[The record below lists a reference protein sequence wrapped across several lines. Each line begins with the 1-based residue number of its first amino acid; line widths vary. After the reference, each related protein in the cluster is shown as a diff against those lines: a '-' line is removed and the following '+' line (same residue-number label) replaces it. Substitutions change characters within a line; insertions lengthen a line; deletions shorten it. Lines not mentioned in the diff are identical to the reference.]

1 MDKQIYAVY
10 STQVDKDYLIAYV
23 TCDNIEHIY
32 TFFDKKKGYGLKL
45 TPVEPM
51 HISADIGNE
60 ITLLEKQKQDAINRL
75 EAINKDLKKYGIS

>member
-10 STQVDKDYLIAYV
+10 GTDVDRDYLLGYV
-23 TCDNIEHIY
+23 TCDNIEHVY

-60 ITLLEKQKQDAINRL
+60 ITLLEKQKQEAINRL